1 MGIIQKIETTAE
13 MRAMSERWRMAG
25 EKVVLVPTSGALH
38 PGHREMMRLAR
49 QQGGRVVVSIFVN
62 PLQFGPS
69 ENLAT
74 YPRPLESDLAICAE
88 EGVDA
93 VFLPPLEQMY
103 PKGFSS
109 FVVEEHVSKPLC
121 GVSRPTHFRGVVT
134 CLAKMLNVI
143 QPRQLVLGEKDAQ
156 MVAVVKKVIAD
167 LQWPVEVL
175 TSPTIREADGLA
187 YASRNGDLT
196 TSQRAEAVE
205 VVKAMRRAQEMS
217 AAGVRSTDRVI
228 AEVTHLLRQ
237 RRRVRVIYIAI
248 VHPETMEAMREV
260 EPGLSLLAMATW
272 VDEMRMTDSMRL

>member
-1 MGIIQKIETTAE
+1 MIKTA
-13 MRAMSERWRMAG
+13 
-25 EKVVLVPTSGALH
+25 KAL
-38 PGHREMMRLAR
+38 
-49 QQGGRVVVSIFVN
+49 GGRVVVTIFVN

-69 ENLAT
+69 DNLAT
-74 YPRPLESDLAICAE
+74 YPRPVERDLELCRE

-93 VFLPPLEQMY
+93 VFLPTVEQMF

-121 GVSRPTHFRGVVT
+121 GVSRPAHFLGLAT
-134 CLAKMLNVI
+134 GLAKQLNLI
-143 QPRQLVLGEKDAQ
+143 QPQAIVLGEKDVQA
-156 MVAVVKKVIAD
+156 VAVVRKMIAD
-167 LQWPVEVL
+167 LQWSVAVH
-175 TSPTIREADGLA
+175 TSPTVREADGLA
-187 YASRNGDLT
+187 WASRNTEFT

-205 VVKAMRRAQEMS
+205 VVKAMRRAQEMA

-260 EPGLSLLAMATW
+260 EPGVSLLAMAVW
-272 VDEMRMTDSMRL
+272 VDELRMTDSMRL